1 MGVLILFGVISVLW
15 GVLGLILT
23 VVPTVWVAFVQ
34 KTMNNP
40 GQRFWLTQGML
51 LMGLVL
57 IIGTAPFQGFW
68 LWVGCGVIMVLKA
81 CLLLGSSVVFR
92 DRLTTLATS
101 WPMWVYR
108 VSGILAL
115 ALAVLLAA
123 DIILYG

>member
-1 MGVLILFGVISVLW
+1 MGTLILFGAISATW
-15 GVLGLILT
+15 GLIGLVLT
-23 VVPTVWVAFVQ
+23 VAPTFWLAFVQ
-34 KTMNNP
+34 KTMDNP

-57 IIGTAPFQGFW
+57 IIGTAPFRWFW
-68 LWVGCGVIMVLKA
+68 LWVGCGVLMVLKG
-81 CLLLGSSVVFR
+81 CLLLGSSVAFR
-92 DRLTTLATS
+92 DRLRTLATS

-108 VSGILAL
+108 VSGILML